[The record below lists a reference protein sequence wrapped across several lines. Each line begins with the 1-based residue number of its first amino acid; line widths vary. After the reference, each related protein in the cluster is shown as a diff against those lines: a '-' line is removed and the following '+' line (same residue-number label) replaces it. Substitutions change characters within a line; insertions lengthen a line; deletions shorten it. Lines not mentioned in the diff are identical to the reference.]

1 MNSIYSKDR
10 LDIPNEQSCI
20 QAIVQTTLQVCY
32 WAWRLT
38 MAFNN
43 YTLANGLPVHAVHVS
58 RTDEDGKVQQERF
71 WGTVKQIG
79 DPSQVYVRIDIDELQ
94 PMFQG
99 LHYGQE
105 TTEELSR
112 RKRRRT
118 AAEKREKAREEQLE
132 RLRRDQVAQ
141 QGDDTNWE
149 QARIDLWRQ
158 KLEERERAVAARES
172 AVFQRELEYRRLE
185 RCPLCGKRGRIG
197 DVRRR
202 RAAEQDETRKGNE
215 RRREEDIDRR
225 ADVGDAA
232 AGASVEG
239 RLDQGDRPR
248 AGRILQRA
256 LEQRDEQAGN
266 NDGGETWEQACVAQR
281 MTPQRSPFQTGQA
294 GSGVVVHGPL
304 LRRQTPYP
312 RFVVTTGA
320 QTAQRPPPTNEEPPR
335 NEDDEAVEDRGSC
348 VRVQDG
354 PADGGEW
361 CAALDKVSGR
371 VWDML
376 YDLVLYAILSSLS

>member
-1 MNSIYSKDR
+1 
-10 LDIPNEQSCI
+10 
-20 QAIVQTTLQVCY
+20 
-32 WAWRLT
+32 

-58 RTDEDGKVQQERF
+58 RSDEDRKVQQERF

-94 PMFQG
+94 PIFQG

-141 QGDDTNWE
+141 QRDDTNWE

-172 AVFQRELEYRRLE
+172 AVFQCELEYRRLE

-197 DVRRR
+197 GERIWRAKDQDRARRR
-202 RAAEQDETRKGNE
+202 DE

-225 ADVGDAA
+225 ADVVDVA

-239 RLDQGDRPR
+239 RLDQRDRPR
-248 AGRILQRA
+248 AGQLIQRA
-256 LEQRDEQAGN
+256 LERGAEQADGN
-266 NDGGETWEQACVAQR
+266 GGGETWE
-281 MTPQRSPFQTGQA
+281 
-294 GSGVVVHGPL
+294 
-304 LRRQTPYP
+304 
-312 RFVVTTGA
+312 
-320 QTAQRPPPTNEEPPR
+320 
-335 NEDDEAVEDRGSC
+335 
-348 VRVQDG
+348 
-354 PADGGEW
+354 
-361 CAALDKVSGR
+361 
-371 VWDML
+371 
-376 YDLVLYAILSSLS
+376 

>member
-1 MNSIYSKDR
+1 
-10 LDIPNEQSCI
+10 
-20 QAIVQTTLQVCY
+20 
-32 WAWRLT
+32 

-118 AAEKREKAREEQLE
+118 AAEKREKDREEQLE
-132 RLRRDQVAQ
+132 RLRRDQAAQ
-141 QGDDTNWE
+141 QRDDTNWE
-149 QARIDLWRQ
+149 QARIDIWRQ
-158 KLEERERAVAARES
+158 KVEERELAVAAREK

-202 RAAEQDETRKGNE
+202 REEE
-215 RRREEDIDRR
+215 RDGVRQRDGQRREEDINRQ
-225 ADVGDAA
+225 ADVGNAA
-232 AGASVEG
+232 TGASVEG
-239 RLDQGDRPR
+239 RLDQKNRPR
-248 AGRILQRA
+248 AGQLIQHA
-256 LEQRDEQAGN
+256 LERGSERA
-266 NDGGETWEQACVAQR
+266 NDNGGGETWEQACIAQR
-281 MTPQRSPFQTGQA
+281 MTPQRSPFQSGEA

-320 QTAQRPPPTNEEPPR
+320 QAAQRTPPTNGEQPR
-335 NEDDEAVEDRGSC
+335 NEDASAIEDRGSC
-348 VRVQDG
+348 ARARDG
-354 PADGGEW
+354 PADDGE
-361 CAALDKVSGR
+361 
-371 VWDML
+371 
-376 YDLVLYAILSSLS
+376 